1 MISKAKLACI
11 SCLCA
16 GAVLGAPIKT
26 KIFAHGTA
34 TFSAHRRQEQNGIA
48 EKGAANDPESQTKR
62 PLTVADVIRM
72 TRIAGTEKA
81 KENYGGS
88 LWKDF
93 AFFSPDKKRFVIVL
107 KRGNLEKNE
116 NDYSMLLFETGKLF
130 DHAVPK
136 TLVSFASSSNRE
148 AINDVT
154 WLGDGDT
161 IMFLGERPNETTQLY
176 TVQCSSGTIRKLT
189 NGKTSINSYA
199 ATPEGVDVAYL
210 TYPPAQPLLDK
221 SVSQTG
227 FHVTS
232 ELLSELL
239 ADSSQV
245 YDQELHVGR
254 VGSGSPKSL
263 KTQGKIA
270 VNLSKANFA
279 LSPDGRYVVLLTD
292 PLHVPALWAKYQDPS
307 FREIIA
313 RKAPPG
319 NRTYAYQY
327 ELVDT
332 QTGRTR
338 FLLDSPVSYLSEVGW
353 APDSKSLVVTGTYLP
368 LDVSDPAEEAARE
381 RGTFTVEISVL
392 DLQFVKVTDRDLEF
406 LGWDAETNVVRMTER
421 EAAHKGPSPEV
432 DFARRRDGG
441 WGRLDV
447 LSDRTTNSAPQIVLD
462 TDLNRPPQIVAVDSK
477 SSQKSILLD
486 LNPQFKEIAFGHV
499 EKVRWKDGADHE
511 VEGGLFLPP
520 DYAEGTRY
528 PLVIQTHGFDP
539 IDYPHLF
546 WIDGPFTTA
555 FAAQP
560 LASEGIVVLQVP
572 DPGPKGDPQEAPLM
586 QKTIGGAIDYL
597 DEKGIIDRNRVGI
610 VGFSRTCLYVKYAL
624 THSTHHF
631 AAAVVADGLDAGY
644 WQYIA
649 FGNHDPSIPGEL
661 NALVGSAP
669 YGDGLSTWVRYS
681 PGFLLD
687 RVQSPV
693 LIQAIGS
700 DSLLNEW
707 QWLSGLRILD
717 KPVDLIYLP
726 TGTHHL
732 QKPWDRMVSLQS
744 DVDWFCFWLKGE
756 EDPDPTKVKQ
766 YVRWREL
773 KKLQERGDALEGAP
787 K

>member
-1 MISKAKLACI
+1 MTSKGKIACI

-16 GAVLGAPIKT
+16 GAVLVAPKKT
-26 KIFAHGTA
+26 VVLAHGT
-34 TFSAHRRQEQNGIA
+34 TPVIVDHRPEQIA
-48 EKGAANDPESQTKR
+48 VTGTRLARNSESQTKR

-72 TRIAGTEKA
+72 TRIAGTARA

-93 AFFSPDKKRFVIVL
+93 AFFSPNKKKFVIVL

-116 NDYSMLLFETGKLF
+116 NDYSMVLFQTDKLF

-154 WLGDGDT
+154 WLDDNDT
-161 IMFLGERPNETTQLY
+161 IMFLGEHPNETTQLY

-189 NGKTSINSYA
+189 NERTSINSYA
-199 ATPEGVDVAYL
+199 TTPTGNDVSYL
-210 TYPPAQPLLDK
+210 TYPPLKPLLDK
-221 SVSQTG
+221 SVPQTG

-232 ELLSELL
+232 ELLSGLL
-239 ADSSQV
+239 GDSSQV
-245 YDQELHVGR
+245 YDQELHTR
-254 VGSGSPKSL
+254 RAGSGSPKGL

-270 VNLSKANFA
+270 VNLSKANFS
-279 LSPDGRYVVLLTD
+279 LSPDGRYVVLLSD
-292 PLHVPALWAKYQDPS
+292 PLHVPALWAKYQDLS
-307 FREIIA
+307 FREIVA

-338 FLLDSPVSYLSEVGW
+338 FLLDSPVSYSGSEVAW

-368 LDVSDPAEEAARE
+368 LDASDPVEAAARV
-381 RGTFTVEISVL
+381 RGTFTVEVSVL
-392 DLQFVKVTDRDLEF
+392 DLQFVKVTDRNLEL
-406 LGWDAETNVVRMTER
+406 LGWDAETNVLRMRDR
-421 EAAHKGPSPEV
+421 EAAQKGASSEV
-432 DFARRRDGG
+432 EFARKRDGQ

-447 LSDRTTNSAPQIVLD
+447 LSDRTANSTPQIVLD
-462 TDLNRPPQIVAVDSK
+462 ADLNRPPKIVAIDSK
-477 SSQKSILLD
+477 SSHKSVLLD
-486 LNPQFKEIAFGHV
+486 LNPQFKDIEFGHV
-499 EKVRWKDGADHE
+499 EELKWKDGADHDI
-511 VEGGLFLPP
+511 EGGLFLPP
-520 DYAEGTRY
+520 DYAPGTRY

-539 IDYPHLF
+539 PDYPHLF

-560 LASEGIVVLQVP
+560 LASKGIVVLQLP

-586 QKTIGGAIDYL
+586 QKTFERAIDYL
-597 DEKGIIDRNRVGI
+597 DEKGIIDRKRVGI

-624 THSTHHF
+624 THSTYHF
-631 AAAVVADGLDAGY
+631 AAAVVADGLDGGY

-649 FGNHDPSIPGEL
+649 FGNHDPSIPGEI
-661 NALVGSAP
+661 NAEVGAAP
-669 YGDGLSTWVRYS
+669 FGDGLSTWIKYS

-707 QWLSGLRILD
+707 QWFSGLRILD

-744 DVDWFCFWLKGE
+744 DVDWFRFWLAGQ
-756 EDPDPTKVKQ
+756 EDPDPAKANQ

-773 KKLQERGDALEGAP
+773 QKRQE
-787 K
+787 